1 MRWETELRAGQQQL
15 SHLQSESQRLV
26 VELKEERG
34 KTERLQGLLHEA
46 TSHQITLQHQKDALQ
61 EKVDQVSCHHGNQL
75 KVNIILFIGGTCV
88 CLILPYFVTTI
99 IILLQVLLFELSKLS
114 MKLASP

>member
-1 MRWETELRAGQQQL
+1 MRWETELRASQQQL
-15 SHLQSESQRLV
+15 SHLHSESQRLV

-46 TSHQITLQHQKDALQ
+46 TSHQITLQHQKDTLQ

-75 KVNIILFIGGTCV
+75 KVNIIYWRDMCLFD
-88 CLILPYFVTTI
+88 TT
-99 IILLQVLLFELSKLS
+99 LFCNYNYHSI
-114 MKLASP
+114 ASTFI